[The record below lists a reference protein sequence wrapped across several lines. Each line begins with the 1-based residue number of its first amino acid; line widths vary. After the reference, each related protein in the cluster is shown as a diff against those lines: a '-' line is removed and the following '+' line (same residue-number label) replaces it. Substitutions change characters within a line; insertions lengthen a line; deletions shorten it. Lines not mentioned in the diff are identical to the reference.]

1 MTGGRPLISASEWG
15 GGGGGPLGLELGSR
29 RSVPTASPCTTELRG
44 RGQGTKAVRPPGDGG
59 ARPRPTAWLEIS
71 L

>member
-15 GGGGGPLGLELGSR
+15 SEGGPLGLKLGSR
-29 RSVPTASPCTTELRG
+29 RSVPTASPCTTELCG
-44 RGQGTKAVRPPGDGG
+44 RGQGTKAMRPPGDRG